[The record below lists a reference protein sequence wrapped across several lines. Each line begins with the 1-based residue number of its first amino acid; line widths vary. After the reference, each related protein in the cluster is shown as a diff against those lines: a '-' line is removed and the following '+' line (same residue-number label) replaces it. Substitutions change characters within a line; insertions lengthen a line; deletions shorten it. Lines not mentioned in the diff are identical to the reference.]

1 MKKEN
6 AAGPGGIPKH
16 EDIIAFNEIIAK
28 ETSLGKLTE
37 ISEKV
42 DAFLD
47 IMQEK
52 LDACYKKAEEAENSS
67 MPREEAEK
75 LYRRIDVLEDRMEEL
90 KEKCIKPLIEKVQM
104 IAAVQKA
111 DHERIQ
117 ALEERQNALEEER
130 HARDEKIISLLT
142 DMKELLEADIKMN
155 RKKDEKCDKI
165 ISLLSE
171 KLSRSIFGKIR
182 DLVSGH

>member
-1 MKKEN
+1 MMKKEK

-52 LDACYKKAEEAENSS
+52 LDACYKKCEEAENSS

-75 LYRRIDVLEDRMEEL
+75 LYRRIDLLEDRMEEL

-117 ALEERQNALEEER
+117 ALNALEEEQP
-130 HARDEKIISLLT
+130 ARDEKIISLLT

>member
-6 AAGPGGIPKH
+6 AAGQGGIPKH

-28 ETSLGKLTE
+28 ETGLGKLTE
-37 ISEKV
+37 INEKL
-42 DAFLD
+42 DAWMD
-47 IMQEK
+47 AIQEK
-52 LDACYKKAEEAENSS
+52 LDACYKKVQETDS
-67 MPREEAEK
+67 MTREETEK

-117 ALEERQNALEEER
+117 ALEERQNAMEEEQ

-142 DMKELLEADIKMN
+142 DMKELLEADIKAN

-165 ISLLSE
+165 ISILSE

-182 DLVSGH
+182 DLVGGR

>member
-52 LDACYKKAEEAENSS
+52 LDACYKKVEEAENSS

-117 ALEERQNALEEER
+117 AYALEEEQ
-130 HARDEKIISLLT
+130 HAQDEKIISLLT

-171 KLSRSIFGKIR
+171 KLSRGIFGKIR
-182 DLVSGH
+182 DLVGGH

>member
-6 AAGPGGIPKH
+6 AAGQGGIPKH

-37 ISEKV
+37 ISEKL
-42 DAFLD
+42 DAWMD
-47 IMQEK
+47 AIQEK
-52 LDACYKKAEEAENSS
+52 LDACYKKVQETDS

-117 ALEERQNALEEER
+117 ALEERQNALEEEQ
-130 HARDEKIISLLT
+130 HAHDEKIISLLT

-182 DLVSGH
+182 DLLGGH

>member
-1 MKKEN
+1 MKKEK
-6 AAGPGGIPKH
+6 AAGAGGIPKQV
-16 EDIIAFNEIIAK
+16 DIIAFNEIIAK

-47 IMQEK
+47 IIQEK
-52 LDACYKKAEEAENSS
+52 LDACYERLEEAENNST
-67 MPREEAEK
+67 PREEAEK
-75 LYRRIDVLEDRMEEL
+75 LYRRIDLLEDRMEEL

-117 ALEERQNALEEER
+117 ALEEEQ
-130 HARDEKIISLLT
+130 HAQDEKIISLLT

-165 ISLLSE
+165 ISILSE

>member
-6 AAGPGGIPKH
+6 TAGHGGIPKH

-37 ISEKV
+37 ISEKL
-42 DAFLD
+42 DACMD
-47 IMQEK
+47 AVQEK
-52 LDACYKKAEEAENSS
+52 LDACYKKVQETDS
-67 MPREEAEK
+67 MTREETEK
-75 LYRRIDVLEDRMEEL
+75 LYARIDFLEDRMEEL

-117 ALEERQNALEEER
+117 ALEERQNALEEEQ
-130 HARDEKIISLLT
+130 HAHDEKIISLLT

-171 KLSRSIFGKIR
+171 KLSRSVFGKIR
-182 DLVSGH
+182 DLVGGH

>member
-6 AAGPGGIPKH
+6 AAGQGGIPKH

-28 ETSLGKLTE
+28 ETGLGKLTE
-37 ISEKV
+37 INEKL
-42 DAFLD
+42 DAWMD
-47 IMQEK
+47 AIQEK
-52 LDACYKKAEEAENSS
+52 LDACYKKVQETDS
-67 MPREEAEK
+67 MTREETEK
-75 LYRRIDVLEDRMEEL
+75 LYARIDVLEDRMEEL

-117 ALEERQNALEEER
+117 ALEERQNAMEEEQ

-142 DMKELLEADIKMN
+142 DMKELLEADIKAN

-165 ISLLSE
+165 ISILSE

-182 DLVSGH
+182 DLVGGR

>member
-6 AAGPGGIPKH
+6 AAGQGGIPKH
-16 EDIIAFNEIIAK
+16 EDITAFNEIIAK
-28 ETSLGKLTE
+28 ETSLGKLEE
-37 ISEKV
+37 ISEKL
-42 DAFLD
+42 DACMD
-47 IMQEK
+47 AVQEK
-52 LDACYKKAEEAENSS
+52 LDACYKKVQETDG
-67 MPREEAEK
+67 MTREETEK
-75 LYRRIDVLEDRMEEL
+75 LYARIDVLEDRMEEL

-130 HARDEKIISLLT
+130 HAHDEKIISLLT

-165 ISLLSE
+165 ILLLSE
-171 KLSRSIFGKIR
+171 KLSRGVFGKIR
-182 DLVSGH
+182 DLVGGR